1 MTAFS
6 PFGFTDHATMV
17 QIINSGGP
25 ATKAGREMIVQ
36 NIMQEY
42 LQSEARSRTPTDE
55 VAGALLRIIARTIV
69 TFAVTLKVNGIRDE
83 SLPEITEDLMG
94 FVEDALEIALLE
106 FEAING
112 HYFSDP
118 SNKAQ

>member
-6 PFGFTDHATMV
+6 PFGFTDRATIA
-17 QIINSGGP
+17 QIISSGGS

-83 SLPEITEDLMG
+83 TLPEISDDLMG

-112 HYFSDP
+112 HYFPDP

>member
-1 MTAFS
+1 MTTFS
-6 PFGFTDHATMV
+6 PFGFTDRDTLA
-17 QIINSGGP
+17 QIINSGGS

-55 VAGALLRIIARTIV
+55 VAGALLRVIARTMV